1 MAQASRAHA
10 GTRRRMSMRRAR
22 RSHRGTA
29 PRGLGACLEP
39 ASELAL
45 ELAREALELA
55 GAELAVE
62 ELRQRD
68 DGCCRPSAQSPEL
81 RSLPAGTLG
90 LAARDFERGPD
101 GRVAP
106 LCAFAT

>member
-1 MAQASRAHA
+1 
-10 GTRRRMSMRRAR
+10 MRRAR
-22 RSHRGTA
+22 RS
-29 PRGLGACLEP
+29 LGHGAAWARRACLEP

-68 DGCCRPSAQSPEL
+68 DGCGRPSAQSPEL

-90 LAARDFERGPD
+90 LAERDFERGPD
-101 GRVAP
+101 GRIAP
-106 LCAFAT
+106 HCTFAT